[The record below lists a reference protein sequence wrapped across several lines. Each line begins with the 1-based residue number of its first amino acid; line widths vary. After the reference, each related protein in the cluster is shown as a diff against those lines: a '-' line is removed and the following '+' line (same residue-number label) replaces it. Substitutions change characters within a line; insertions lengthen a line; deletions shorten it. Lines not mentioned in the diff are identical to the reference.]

1 MDDPPERRSGVS
13 APCHSPRASRF
24 AEEGS
29 PTAQPTQVH
38 FAFSKSLFADVNEND
53 AKAAVKVYAQVLGG
67 EHGVSTGDG
76 PVILAGT
83 NAIAEALRH
92 QQVDLLSVTA
102 EEFIALEGLGLE
114 GPLLVTSVNQSIT
127 EEFVLLARA
136 DGPIRNVEDL
146 SGRSLIVFD
155 AVRASLARLWLEVL
169 CRERHLGPAD
179 QVLARITPGMKPTQ
193 VVLPVFFGKADACI
207 VTRYGWEVMGELNPQ
222 VQKQLRVVA
231 VSPPVVPAMTCFH
244 RGLSETLRQRILEA
258 AEGSS
263 AKPSFKQLMALFKTE
278 GLGRQPISSLQST
291 REFIARYHQLC
302 AGGSPSTA
310 ANRKA
315 GASVHAAAGKKDR

>member
-1 MDDPPERRSGVS
+1 MIAPPPLMPAIPRSRWTIHLSVGVVS
-13 APCHSPRASRF
+13 ALLATAPALHVVAGD
-24 AEEGS
+24 GS

-83 NAIAEALRH
+83 NAIAEALQH

-114 GPLLVTSVNQSIT
+114 GPLLVTSVRQSIT

-179 QVLARITPGMKPTQ
+179 QVLARIHARNEANPGGP
-193 VVLPVFFGKADACI
+193 ACI
-207 VTRYGWEVMGELNPQ
+207 LLARRMPASSPATGWEGYGRAESS
-222 VQKQLRVVA
+222 
-231 VSPPVVPAMTCFH
+231 SPKTTTDRGGIPA
-244 RGLSETLRQRILEA
+244 RGAGHDLLPPR
-258 AEGSS
+258 
-263 AKPSFKQLMALFKTE
+263 SFRNA
-278 GLGRQPISSLQST
+278 P
-291 REFIARYHQLC
+291 
-302 AGGSPSTA
+302 TA
-310 ANRKA
+310 N
-315 GASVHAAAGKKDR
+315 S